1 MRITIVG
8 VGEVGSYVAGRL
20 SGEGHDVVVIDS
32 NRRRLQQ
39 IDETIDVMTVLGSGS
54 SPTVL
59 REARV
64 EKTDLLVALTD
75 NDEVNLIACLQ
86 AKQMGGARTV
96 ARLQSK
102 DLRTRTGLEVRKA
115 IGVDLVLDPDDET
128 ADEILD
134 LLAYQGASEVAEM
147 AGGEI
152 LLIGARLGETAPLVG
167 RSVSEVGEE
176 YAPEWDFIFG
186 TITRD
191 GQTVIVR
198 DDDVLRPHD
207 LLRVV
212 TKRRGRAE
220 LMEILGLERKPVRRV
235 LLLGGGRT
243 AELVAERLGPRGVDV
258 VIVDRRP
265 ERCQQ
270 LAEDVPSAL
279 VLQGEITDI
288 DLLVEEEV
296 GSFDAVVAL
305 TGEDDANIL
314 ACLFAKT
321 EGACETIAVVHRLS
335 LLSLLDQVGIDAALS
350 PRTASANS
358 VLRFV
363 RGDVAAVETF
373 LEGDAEVIELE
384 VKPNTVA
391 VGIPIS
397 ELHLPRDVLVGAIV
411 RDGKAEIARGRSV
424 LRVRDHVIVF
434 AMPENVDEVHR
445 AFG

>member
-8 VGEVGSYVAGRL
+8 VGEVGSYVADRL
-20 SGEGHDVVVIDS
+20 SGEGHDVVVIDA

-54 SPTVL
+54 SPRVL
-59 REARV
+59 AEARV
-64 EKTDLLVALTD
+64 DKTDLLVALTD
-75 NDEVNLIACLQ
+75 NDEVNLLACMQ

-102 DLRTRTGLEVRKA
+102 DLRTRSGLEVRKA

-147 AGGEI
+147 AGGEV
-152 LLIGARLGETAPLVG
+152 LLIGARLSETAPLVG
-167 RSVSEVGEE
+167 RSVSDVAAE
-176 YAPEWDFIFG
+176 YAPEWDFLFG
-186 TITRD
+186 TITRE
-191 GQTVIVR
+191 GNTVIVR
-198 DDDVLRPHD
+198 DNDTLQAHD

-220 LMEILGLERKPVRRV
+220 LMEILGLRRKRVRKV

-258 VIVDRRP
+258 VIVDRKP

-270 LAEDVPSAL
+270 LSEDVPGAL
-279 VLQGEITDI
+279 VLQGDITDI

-321 EGACETIAVVHRLS
+321 EGAGETIAVVHRLS

-384 VKPNTVA
+384 VKPDTRA
-391 VGIPIS
+391 VGTPIS
-397 ELHLPRDVLVGAIV
+397 QLHLPRNVLVGAIV

-434 AMPENVDEVHR
+434 SLPEHVDEVHR